1 MAKTRGK
8 GSIIQ
13 LDKGPDGKK
22 QKSKCRKW
30 RLVVSLG
37 KDPRTGKYPQK
48 ARAFHGTYTEAQKAL
63 REFIEEIEHGKVVK
77 KNTWTYNEYAQHY
90 AEQREK
96 AGELTPKA
104 LKSMKSDLAGLGFL
118 IGHLKLQE
126 ITPECLESAYVDL
139 KNGDSRSGRKLTG
152 TTVTCYHKAASRMMD
167 CARKDGYISSNPFD
181 DATPPRTDT
190 KEKAS
195 MNASDYNELIT
206 KLDPNDGMQCA
217 VLLCATLGLRRG
229 EACGLSWGDVDF
241 GDGTVFIQ
249 HSYDESGNLKAPK
262 TESGVRILPMPE
274 FLANALKSRKAHLL
288 AELGGES
295 KGSTVK
301 RDDGTVD
308 FKPEVPVCT
317 DEFGAR
323 IEPQPLSS
331 WWTYRRKKFGAD
343 GISLHQLRHTFL
355 SLAAEQGIH
364 PSVMQKLAGHAS
376 PNITM
381 KIYTHVNVEA
391 KKSAIDAMEKAYMA
405 ERKAS

>member
-77 KNTWTYNEYAQHY
+77 KSAWTYNEYAQHY

-126 ITPECLESAYVDL
+126 ITSECLESAYRDL
-139 KNGDSRSGRKLTG
+139 RNGDSRSGRKLTG
-152 TTVTCYHKAASRMMD
+152 TTVVAYHKAASRMMD
-167 CARKDGYISSNPFD
+167 CARKDGYISVNPFD

-195 MNASDYNELIT
+195 MNADEYNGLIT
-206 KLDPNDGMQCA
+206 KLDTKDGMQCA

-241 GDGTVFIQ
+241 DDGTVFIQ
-249 HSYDESGNLKAPK
+249 HSYDEFGNLKAPK
-262 TESGVRILPMPE
+262 TESGMRILPMPE
-274 FLANALKSRKAHLL
+274 FLADALKARKAHVL
-288 AELGGES
+288 ADLGGES
-295 KGSTVK
+295 EGTTVK
-301 RDDGTVD
+301 HEDGTVD
-308 FKPEVPVCT
+308 FKPGVPVCT
-317 DEFGAR
+317 DEFGDR
-323 IEPQPLSS
+323 IAPQPLSS

-405 ERKAS
+405 KRKAS

>member
-63 REFIEEIEHGKVVK
+63 REFIEEIERGKVVK
-77 KNTWTYNEYAQHY
+77 KSTWTYNEYAAHY

-96 AGELTPKA
+96 AGKLTPKA

-126 ITPECLESAYVDL
+126 ITSECLESAYVDL
-139 KNGDSRSGRKLTG
+139 RSGDSRSGRKLTG
-152 TTVTCYHKAASRMMD
+152 TTVTCYHKTASRMMD
-167 CARKDGYISSNPFD
+167 CARKDGYVCANPFD

-190 KEKAS
+190 KEKSS
-195 MNASDYNELIT
+195 MNAADYNAMIT
-206 KLDPNDGMQCA
+206 KLDPNDEMQCA
-217 VLLCATLGLRRG
+217 VLLCATLGLRRD
-229 EACGLSWGDVDF
+229 EACGLSWGDVNFADC
-241 GDGTVFIQ
+241 TVFVH
-249 HSYDESGNLKAPK
+249 HSFDERGNLKAPK

-274 FLANALKSRKAHLL
+274 FLADALAARKAHLV

-295 KGSTVK
+295 EGVT
-301 RDDGTVD
+301 
-308 FKPEVPVCT
+308 
-317 DEFGAR
+317 
-323 IEPQPLSS
+323 L
-331 WWTYRRKKFGAD
+331 
-343 GISLHQLRHTFL
+343 
-355 SLAAEQGIH
+355 
-364 PSVMQKLAGHAS
+364 
-376 PNITM
+376 
-381 KIYTHVNVEA
+381 
-391 KKSAIDAMEKAYMA
+391 
-405 ERKAS
+405 